1 MRFNGLV
8 LIAAFAALAACSG
21 GGDTAATDT
30 GAAGGTATVAP
41 SPSTGTPTTGT
52 PAPATGKTH
61 EVRMVGDEKGY
72 RYEPTDLT
80 IKQGDA
86 VKWVMITG
94 APHNVA
100 FQNVPADA
108 KGQLSA
114 NMPNQLSD
122 LSSPML
128 LNANETYQVSF
139 AGVKP
144 GKYDYICTPH
154 IANNM
159 RGSITVQP

>member
-8 LIAAFAALAACSG
+8 LTAAFAALGACG
-21 GGDTAATDT
+21 GGDRAGDTAATGQTAGTTAAT
-30 GAAGGTATVAP
+30 GGGAGTAA
-41 SPSTGTPTTGT
+41 
-52 PAPATGKTH
+52 PAPATGKVH
-61 EVRMVGDEKGY
+61 EVRMVGDERGY

-80 IKQGDA
+80 VKQGDA
-86 VKWVMITG
+86 VKWVMISG
-94 APHNVA
+94 QPHNVA
-100 FQNVPADA
+100 FQNVPPDA
-108 KGQLSA
+108 RAQLSA

-128 LNANETYQVSF
+128 LNPNETYQMSF

-159 RGSITVQP
+159 RGSITVQQ

>member
-8 LIAAFAALAACSG
+8 LMAGFAALSACSG
-21 GGDTAATDT
+21 GGDKAGTDT
-30 GAAGGTATVAP
+30 SAAGGTATVAP
-41 SPSTGTPTTGT
+41 STGTAAT
-52 PAPATGKTH
+52 PAPATGKVH

-86 VKWVMITG
+86 VKWVMISG

-108 KGQLSA
+108 RAQLAA
-114 NMPNQLSD
+114 NMPNQISD
-122 LSSPML
+122 LSSPMF
-128 LNANETYQVSF
+128 LNPNEAYQMSF

-144 GKYDYICTPH
+144 AKYDYICTPH

-159 RGSITVQP
+159 KGSVTVR

>member
-8 LIAAFAALAACSG
+8 LIAAFAALTACSG

-30 GAAGGTATVAP
+30 GAAGATATATP
-41 SPSTGTPTTGT
+41 TPSTGTPTAGT
-52 PAPATGKTH
+52 PAPATGKVH

-80 IKQGDA
+80 VKVGDA

-108 KGQLSA
+108 KAQLSA